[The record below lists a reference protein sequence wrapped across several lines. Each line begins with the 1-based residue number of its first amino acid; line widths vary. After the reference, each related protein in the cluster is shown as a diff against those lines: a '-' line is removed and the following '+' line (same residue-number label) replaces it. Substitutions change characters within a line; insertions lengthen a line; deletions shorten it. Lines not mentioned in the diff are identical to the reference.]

1 MAVKP
6 VKQEAWISTG
16 RWVRRSTTR
25 GGDTGVVRGGAGGES
40 DGGER
45 EAAAAA
51 KAAATATAKA
61 AAAEDRAKKRAA
73 PANKTAKDGR
83 CEHGRERRFCKDCGS
98 SGLCEQHAGGGATVA
113 STAAAAASASTGA
126 GAQRV
131 QGVLPDSLLWLVFNL
146 LFPKMSTYTHTKS
159 ARINSHVTAAE
170 ESALA
175 VFFGQKN

>member
-1 MAVKP
+1 M
-6 VKQEAWISTG
+6 
-16 RWVRRSTTR
+16 RRSTTR

-51 KAAATATAKA
+51 KAAAKARAKA
-61 AAAEDRAKKRAA
+61 AAQRRTERR
-73 PANKTAKDGR
+73 
-83 CEHGRERRFCKDCGS
+83 RERRRQRRRQRTAGASTGGNAGS
-98 SGLCEQHAGGGATVA
+98 AR
-113 STAAAAASASTGA
+113 TAAAAASASSTRAAARPLQALRQQRPLRARA